1 MSECVASGIKRV
13 AKITG
18 DTLSKKRQE
27 IVDDF
32 QDGNLDILFCSITA
46 ANAGITLTAADT
58 VVFLE
63 REWVSG
69 WEEQAE
75 DRVLRIGATG
85 DTCWAIYLTVDGT
98 IDQHFDRVVEE
109 KRRVISSILNG
120 TEEAVNRGEIVEQIL
135 QGMVESGQ
143 VPASMLDDYR
153 QGKGNN
159 KGAKKY
165 E

>member
-1 MSECVASGIKRV
+1 MVIY
-13 AKITG
+13 KIIFYLTK
-18 DTLSKKRQE
+18 TKKRQE
-27 IVDDF
+27 IVERF
-32 QDGNLDILFCSITA
+32 QAGEIDILFCSTIA
-46 ANAGITLTAADT
+46 AKEGLTLTAADT
-58 VVFLE
+58 TVFLE

-75 DRVLRIGATG
+75 GRVNRIGATT

-98 IDQHFDRVVEE
+98 IDQHFNRVVEE
-109 KRRVISSILNG
+109 KRKVISSIVDGANNAG
-120 TEEAVNRGEIVEQIL
+120 DRVEVMEQIL